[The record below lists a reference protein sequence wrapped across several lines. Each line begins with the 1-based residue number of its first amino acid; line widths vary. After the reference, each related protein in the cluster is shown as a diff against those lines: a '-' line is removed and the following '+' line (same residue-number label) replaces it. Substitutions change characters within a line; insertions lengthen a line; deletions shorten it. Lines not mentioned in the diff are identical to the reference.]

1 MEETIIYA
9 PNPTTVEV
17 GQTTTGNPGTPA
29 LVTNVGTQENAIF
42 NFTIPKGEKGEKGEQ
57 GTPGLRGER
66 GLQGEP
72 GPQGPQGEAG
82 PMGPQGPQ
90 GETGPAGQAGSQVQ
104 LNAFYNTGIKIG
116 SLTVDGQEVFLYAPP
131 VTVSSNPPYGGSSPN
146 YTTLQWEN
154 VNEYKLETK
163 ITDSNRGILF
173 IEYSIG
179 TTVKKLIYVIKNVND
194 VVDISYIDKY
204 GEVATMPTA
213 VTIVPD
219 ESGIGIKIDYEST
232 TDKIKSCKITLYYP
246 TSITSTLTTW
256 EDTKQVAGGQKITL
270 DETFG
275 TNKLALVIMN
285 WSSSFDSNNDPY
297 GIALVKGD
305 EVVNEVS
312 KQTTVSLEG
321 NALKLKYD
329 GSLTQKVYAKYAIV
343 GTVS

>member
-17 GQTTTGNPGTPA
+17 GQTVTGNPGTPA

-42 NFTIPKGEKGEKGEQ
+42 NFTIPKGEKGDKGEQ
-57 GTPGLRGER
+57 GVPGLRGER
-66 GLQGEP
+66 GLQGDP
-72 GPQGPQGEAG
+72 GPQGPTGEAG

-90 GETGPAGQAGSQVQ
+90 GETGPAGQAGTQVQ

-131 VTVSSNPPYGGSSPN
+131 VTVSANPPFGGSSPN

-163 ITDSNRGILF
+163 ITDANRGILF

-179 TTVKKLIYVIKNVND
+179 TTVNKLIYVIKNVND
-194 VVDISYIDKY
+194 VVDISYIDQY
-204 GEVATMPTA
+204 GRVATMPTK
-213 VTIVPD
+213 VSIVPD

-246 TSITSTLTTW
+246 TSVTSTLTTW
-256 EDTKQVAGGQKITL
+256 EDTKQITGGQKITL
-270 DETFG
+270 DENFG
-275 TNKLALVIMN
+275 TNKLALVIIN
-285 WSSSFDSNNDPY
+285 YSSSFDSNATAY
-297 GIALVKGD
+297 GIALVKGN

-312 KQTTVSLEG
+312 VQTTVSLEG
-321 NALKLKYD
+321 NALKLQYD
-329 GSLTQKVYAKYAIV
+329 GATYNKLYAKYAIV